1 MNNYWQLLLP
11 GRMLMAW
18 LVCVLAPAGRSQTQF
33 TGVVP
38 QTNGGVQL
46 RGQGASNRIFSLQA
60 SLDLQRWESI
70 AVLDSRVLDPQTG
83 IVKFASPAFDYLDP
97 AAAGSERRFYRFS
110 AFPAGSTNDW
120 KNQAWFPDDL
130 LAATQTSPA
139 GGSLRWIKFAILLD
153 QPQRVFYQDS
163 QKYVLHH
170 DFARARL
177 QPFLGLDRATF
188 DRLSLYRTN
197 QQVLLGTVLFAP
209 DRNTREYGIQFAGRD
224 PYPREMVAR
233 YFDLVRSTVVAAPGA
248 TAFYFPTYEQ
258 SEVAAMDEA
267 FLAGSGIRLG
277 SPNRWLAGDQVY
289 AAGWALGRLR
299 FIPAAQIQ
307 AAYAQGRL
315 APQDILVTDGVPA
328 EVPFVAGIVS
338 TAAATP
344 NSHVAILA
352 GAYGIP
358 FAYAATAATQARLA
372 QLDGVEVVLQAG
384 FHSDTPFITI
394 IKTEGLLDAGF
405 RGQLLALKQP
415 AKPDLQ
421 GKARYGAWSA
431 ATDQLGLPDI
441 RFFGGKASQYGIL
454 RRTVPAN
461 CPAAIAFSF
470 DLWDDFLDQT
480 LPGGKSLR
488 AEISTRLAGYAYPP
502 DMAAVQARLAEIR
515 QLITRTATFNPAQKA
530 AITNALSRFDPDK
543 NLRFRSS
550 SNAEDNATFSAAG
563 LYDSFS
569 GCLADDL
576 DGDTTGPSHGDP
588 TEPEERG
595 VFRAIQKVYASFY
608 NDNAFLERLR
618 HGIDESQV
626 GMALLVHY
634 SAPDDQEL
642 ANGVATVSLRTQLFG
657 QVQAVAKLVT
667 QAGAVSVT
675 NPEGNARP
683 EVVEFAE
690 NGGPSLVQSSSLV
703 PLGSQVMTW
712 QTDYATL
719 SQKLFQ
725 VFHAYQALLP
735 NRASDLVLDLEYK
748 KLKPGQLI
756 IKQVRPLPSPGPDS
770 AQRYLLNE
778 PTRYWVFQKEG
789 SDVMANHRLKGFL
802 TLESGNLILSSNN
815 LARCLYT
822 QARLEWPEGTNT
834 QAWTGLMSAWPG
846 AAHALSYDD
855 RKGWI
860 MEDRWSV
867 GAGSQQRQY
876 QLRSILPAT
885 GSSAVPFYPQ
895 AGLRKWLTVTYA
907 TPQPGVDWQ
916 EQGVSTTSEE
926 VQLVACPS
934 LDSLREGT
942 PETFSNPAGIKFS
955 VAFLSAADESQSL
968 LGVDL
973 NFWGT
978 YPAYYSPWMHSQ
990 ITGLTAEPLELRGYY
1005 SQSAAAGHKYRY
1017 AWYVFEPRL
1026 EPGLP
1031 QKQAG
1036 ELAAANIQVIY
1047 VSREA
1052 WPGGAVSLLV
1062 LGLDGKWRKL

>member
-1 MNNYWQLLLP
+1 
-11 GRMLMAW
+11 MAW

-33 TGVVP
+33 TGVAP

-60 SLDLQRWESI
+60 SLDLQRWEPI
-70 AVLDSRVLDPQTG
+70 AVLDSRVLDPQTWS
-83 IVKFASPAFDYLDP
+83 VKFASQAFDYLDP

-130 LAATQTSPA
+130 LAATQTSTA
-139 GGSLRWIKFAILLD
+139 GGSLRWIKFAILLG

-177 QPFLGLDRATF
+177 QPFLGMDRATF

-209 DRNTREYGIQFAGRD
+209 DSNPREYGIQFAGRD

-233 YFDLVRSTVVAAPGA
+233 CFDLVRSTVVAAPGT

-267 FLAGSGIRLG
+267 FLAGRGIRLG

-358 FAYAATAATQARLA
+358 FAYAANAATQARLA

-394 IKTEGLLDAGF
+394 IKTEGFLEAGF

-421 GKARYGAWSA
+421 AKARYGAWSA
-431 ATDQLGLPDI
+431 STDQLGLQDI

-461 CPAAIAFSF
+461 CPEAIAFSF

-502 DMAAVQARLAEIR
+502 DMAAVQARLGEIR

-543 NLRFRSS
+543 NVRFRSS

-576 DGDTTGPSHGDP
+576 DGDTIGPSHGDP

-595 VFRAIQKVYASFY
+595 VFRAMQKVYASFY

-642 ANGVATVSLRTQLFG
+642 ANGVATVSLKTQLFG

-683 EVVEFAE
+683 EIVEYAE
-690 NGGPSLVQSSSLV
+690 NGGPNLIQSSSLV

-725 VFHAYQALLP
+725 AFHAYQALLT

-756 IKQVRPLPSPGPDS
+756 IKQVRPLPSPGTDS

-822 QARLEWPEGTNT
+822 QARLEWPDGTNT
-834 QAWTGLMSAWPG
+834 QAWSGLMSAWPG

-876 QLRSILPAT
+876 QLLSILPAT

-916 EQGVSTTSEE
+916 EQGVSTASET

-942 PETFSNPAGIKFS
+942 PETFSNPAGVKFS

-1031 QKQAG
+1031 PKQAL
-1036 ELAAANIQVIY
+1036 ELATANIQLIY